1 MLSSISGKNR
11 FKLFKRAVKT
21 KDRNTWA
28 DYKRLRNEITSDLR
42 KAKAAYFRDQL
53 KKAKTTSAYWNVL
66 SKATNPKV
74 RKKIGP
80 LKRDDNSLAVK
91 DTEKASLMN
100 CFFSTIAEKLNA
112 GQLQAPQLLTSPC
125 SKPVPCISDINLS
138 SLDIDRK
145 ITLLKNNKATGPDG
159 ISPKLLKLAG
169 TAVVGPLTSLFMQSI
184 RECRVYNNWKVAR
197 LTPVFKKDDP
207 TVMSNYRPLSLL
219 SVPSKI
225 LESCVADMIAKHVF
239 SENEALVTDNQW
251 AYRKRRSTELL
262 LIHLTETW
270 RRAIDNKLVVD
281 AVFLDFQK
289 AFDRVSHSILL
300 HKLEHNFE
308 FTGNLLAWLR
318 DYLSERE
325 QYTVINGV
333 PSENTKVA
341 SGISQGS
348 ILGPILFALYTSDL
362 PKAVNT
368 ATTFLYADDTTMY
381 CVGESVDQVT
391 TTLNKA
397 LEELALWCKHI
408 SLVLHAKKCERMILK
423 RNL

>member
-1 MLSSISGKNR
+1 MNRR
-11 FKLFKRAVKT
+11 FKLFKRAVET
-21 KDRNTWA
+21 KDQNTWA

-112 GQLQAPQLLTSPC
+112 GQLQAPQPLTSPC

-197 LTPVFKKDDP
+197 LTPVFKKGDP

-251 AYRKRRSTELL
+251 AYRKGRSTELL

-270 RRAIDNKLVVD
+270 RRAIDNKLVVG
-281 AVFLDFQK
+281 AVFIDFQK
-289 AFDRVSHSILL
+289 AFDWVLTQS
-300 HKLEHNFE
+300 F
-308 FTGNLLAWLR
+308 FT
-318 DYLSERE
+318 S
-325 QYTVINGV
+325 
-333 PSENTKVA
+333 
-341 SGISQGS
+341 
-348 ILGPILFALYTSDL
+348 
-362 PKAVNT
+362 
-368 ATTFLYADDTTMY
+368 
-381 CVGESVDQVT
+381 
-391 TTLNKA
+391 
-397 LEELALWCKHI
+397 
-408 SLVLHAKKCERMILK
+408 
-423 RNL
+423 